1 VQDRFTLADAVG
13 WTLLLMFGWRLFAI
27 VAIGLAPNAGHDL
40 VTAGGI
46 QVIVFLVACA
56 WFASRRPGQS
66 WSELFAMRGASVTSL
81 LVALLLGA
89 ALCPPA
95 ERLALLVHS
104 YFPLPKEILEEQE
117 AMVRVRSPLHG
128 VLLFVVAAGAGPLAE
143 ELFFRGALFTALRRH
158 ATTLV
163 TVSTTSLLF
172 TLFHPDPRAWAPIL
186 PLAVVLGLVRARTG
200 SLFTAL
206 LVHGGFNAT
215 ALAMTRVLPGATAPG
230 FPLVVGGLV
239 AAVLLA
245 AALWLLGNGA
255 RAKHARELDGG
266 LPS

>member
-1 VQDRFTLADAVG
+1 VPNRFTIADAIG

-27 VAIGLAPNAGHDL
+27 LAIGLSPNAGDDL

-66 WSELFAMRGASVTSL
+66 WSELFAMRAASVPSL
-81 LVALLLGA
+81 LVALALGV

-104 YFPLPKEILEEQE
+104 AFPLPKELLEQQE
-117 AMVRVRSPLHG
+117 EMLRMRSPLHG
-128 VLLFVVAAGAGPLAE
+128 ALLFLMAAGAGPLAE
-143 ELFFRGALFTALRRH
+143 ELFFRGALFTAQRRH

-186 PLAVVLGLVRARTG
+186 PLAVVIGLARARTG
-200 SLFTAL
+200 SLFPAL

-215 ALAMTRVLPGATAPG
+215 ALAMSRTLPSNAAPPLLLVL
-230 FPLVVGGLV
+230 GG
-239 AAVLLA
+239 LA
-245 AALWLLGNGA
+245 AALVLAGLLWLLGGGSAA
-255 RAKHARELDGG
+255 RHARELDGG
-266 LPS
+266 VSP